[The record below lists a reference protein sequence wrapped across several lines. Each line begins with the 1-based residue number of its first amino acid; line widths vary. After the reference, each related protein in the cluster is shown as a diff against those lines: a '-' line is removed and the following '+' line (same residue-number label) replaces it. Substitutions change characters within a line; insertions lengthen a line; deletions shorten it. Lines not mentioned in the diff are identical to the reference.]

1 MAEGGDLV
9 VTVRD
14 TGIGIAPD
22 FLTRVFDP
30 FAQVDTSLVRERGG
44 LGIGLTLVK
53 AIVELHGGSVEARSD
68 GLNRGCEIVVR
79 LPTVGTDD
87 ANGSRPPSLENGP
100 TLGADGAPERR
111 RILIV
116 EDNLDYALGLRR
128 LLESAGHEVHICKDG
143 LGALSQAP
151 AFAPDVIL
159 LDLGLPGMD
168 GYEVAR
174 RIREDESL
182 ARARIV
188 VISGYACEEDRR
200 RSREIGVDEHLA
212 KPVRCSEL
220 LRIVTETGRGS
231 MR

>member
-1 MAEGGDLV
+1 M
-9 VTVRD
+9 
-14 TGIGIAPD
+14 
-22 FLTRVFDP
+22 
-30 FAQVDTSLVRERGG
+30 
-44 LGIGLTLVK
+44 
-53 AIVELHGGSVEARSD
+53 
-68 GLNRGCEIVVR
+68 VR
-79 LPTVGTDD
+79 LPTVGADD
-87 ANGSRPPSLENGP
+87 ANGFRPPALENGP
-100 TLGADGAPERR
+100 ALGANGALERR

-116 EDNLDYALGLRR
+116 EDNLHYALGLRR
-128 LLESAGHEVHICKDG
+128 LLESAGHEVYTCNDG

-174 RIREDESL
+174 RMRDDESL

-212 KPVRCSEL
+212 KPVRFSEL
-220 LRIVTETGRGS
+220 RRIVTETGRGS
-231 MR
+231 IRR